1 MLIYINY
8 YQKNGIRLRINNSIP
23 KGQTVKE
30 FLEDLYNKYNSS
42 NNADK
47 NKENMN
53 FSQNS
58 FDDLDIFANYLK
70 NNNDKYDNGI
80 SSLQKNKIIT

>member
-8 YQKNGIRLRINNSIP
+8 YQKNGIRSRINNSIP